1 MESQDAN
8 GVVNKSFMML
18 FAFLQE
24 RMIHMVLSNAYNY
37 INVLDKAAD
46 ASWVRNDVLANNI
59 ANADTPN
66 YKRKDVQFETYLSN
80 AVAGTDSLDETVANI
95 DLSTL
100 ESTTYTEQAGL
111 SYREDGNNV
120 DISTENVEL
129 AKNQLK
135 YYTLMNSVNQEFGRL
150 KSAMKKIGRAHV

>member
-1 MESQDAN
+1 
-8 GVVNKSFMML
+8 
-18 FAFLQE
+18 
-24 RMIHMVLSNAYNY
+24 MVLSNAYNY

-46 ASWVRNDVLANNI
+46 ASWTRNDVLANNI
-59 ANADTPN
+59 ANADTPG
-66 YKRKDVQFETYLSN
+66 YKRKDVQFETYLAN

-111 SYREDGNNV
+111 SYRIDGNNV

-135 YYTLMNSVNQEFGRL
+135 YYTLMSSINDEFSRL
-150 KSAMKKIGRAHV
+150 KAALKTS